1 MANIPHKTRRLG
13 YAGDPRVPFAWAG
26 WNDALAGRPI
36 DYLLLDRAPTPVCA
50 HAYETARFR
59 VLALRDA
66 GLTVPRWNSMKSV
79 PPAIHAAL
87 SLTNSLQVMARAEG
101 NAYWPTG
108 SKYWM
113 AAA

>member
-1 MANIPHKTRRLG
+1 MINKSSGKQRLG
-13 YAGDPRVPFAWAG
+13 FAGDPRIPFAWAG
-26 WNDALAGRPI
+26 WNDALAGRPM
-36 DYLLLDRAPTPVCA
+36 DYYLLDRAPTPVCA

-59 VLALRDA
+59 VMALRDA
-66 GLTVPRWNSMKSV
+66 GLTVPRWNAMKSV

-101 NAYWPTG
+101 KPYWPTG

-113 AAA
+113 EAA